1 MFGNDNGGDGHDHDG
16 FSVGQ
21 LLFGLWMWRELES
34 GRLDAGSVFKTLFVI
49 AAVLG
54 GGFLLLLAVVGM
66 SMPRYDG
73 YDPWTPAP
81 VVTYR
86 PAILAPATAR
96 PTVTPRP
103 TPEPTPEPAA
113 TPSPT
118 PAAVGK
124 ADLRFSGA
132 YAEHYVQPVY
142 DPADL
147 YDPEDLDGVD
157 DPRFVSACRIE
168 QVLGKPKPVLTGF
181 HLESNARS
189 KEQWS
194 LNLDDLG
201 SSWSMDLWFPEYA
214 DALGWFS
221 GLDTGSVKRT
231 SRGFSIDVRM
241 ADTDKTVRVRGTVT
255 CR

>member
-1 MFGNDNGGDGHDHDG
+1 MFGNESGDGNGDHDG

-34 GRLDAGSVFKTLFVI
+34 GRLDAGCVFKALFVI
-49 AAVLG
+49 MAVLG
-54 GGFLLLLAVVGM
+54 GGFLLLLMVVGAT
-66 SMPRYDG
+66 MPRYDG

-81 VVTYR
+81 VVIYR

-96 PTVTPRP
+96 PTMTPRP
-103 TPEPTPEPAA
+103 TLEPTPEPAA
-113 TPSPT
+113 TPGPT

-132 YAEHYVQPVY
+132 YKEHYVQPVY
-142 DPADL
+142 DPDGL
-147 YDPEDLDGVD
+147 YDSEDPTGAD
-157 DPRFVSACRIE
+157 DPRFASTCRIE
-168 QVLGKPKPVLTGF
+168 KVLGKPKPVLTGF
-181 HLESNARS
+181 HLESNPRS

-201 SSWSMDLWFPEYA
+201 SSWSMDLWFPDYA
-214 DALGWFS
+214 NALGWFS
-221 GLDTGSVKRT
+221 GLDPGSVKRT

-241 ADTDKTVRVRGTVT
+241 ADIDKTVRVRGTVT